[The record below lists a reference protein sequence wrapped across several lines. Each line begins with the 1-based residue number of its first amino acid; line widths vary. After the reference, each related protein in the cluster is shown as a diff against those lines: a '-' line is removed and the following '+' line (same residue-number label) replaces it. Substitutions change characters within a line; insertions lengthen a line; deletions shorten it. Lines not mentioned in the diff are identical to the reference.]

1 MSESEAKMGV
11 DAKRK
16 MAWRLLKGDGVDKNE
31 AKAVSLLDDCVAH
44 GDADAMVMLARCCAL
59 GCGMEHDAERAE
71 ALLSEAPKKENDEAR
86 ILMKLINNWKGKQSI
101 DLESL

>member
-1 MSESEAKMGV
+1 MGV

-86 ILMKLINNWKGKQSI
+86 ILMKLINYWKGKQSI